1 MSKSKSSQKNFIYFF
16 NSSFKLSLL
25 LKLKMEGELGTQ
37 ELKYSME
44 ITTHQR
50 MENTFHYENYEG

>member
-1 MSKSKSSQKNFIYFF
+1 MSKSKSSQKKFIYFF

-50 MENTFHYENYEG
+50 MENTFHL